1 MKVSGCDDYYFISKG
16 EKVLFPGYT
25 KVYKE
30 YTEGEDSDDDTE
42 SSDYF
47 ENDKKIVVKRE
58 KVIATMKYSK
68 PQNMQDTL
76 KQVL

>member
-1 MKVSGCDDYYFISKG
+1 MTAANKVKSRLWWLPLYFKRWKG
-16 EKVLFPGYT
+16 FVSVT

-47 ENDKKIVVKRE
+47 ENE
-58 KVIATMKYSK
+58 KS
-68 PQNMQDTL
+68 
-76 KQVL
+76 